1 MPQNTLSIEEIEKL
15 SYYDLMGYLEVPFFQ
30 IGGLSSTEKLGELC
44 SIDKNTN
51 VLIVGCG
58 TGFNACHIAR
68 KFGCRLVG
76 VDIAEEAVKKAKER
90 AENENLADM
99 VEFRVGDAYD
109 LPFEN
114 DKFDVV
120 ITQFVSQFLDME
132 KALKEFTR
140 VLKMGGRVG
149 INEMFK
155 DNEMQ
160 PKIAEQILEA
170 EQIIGE
176 ITELPFIIH
185 TPDEWRDCLENAG
198 LKDIEIHENKKP
210 MSLREAPQMFREI
223 GGFGHFLKLIT
234 KMTKITLASKVI
246 RKRFKKLGE
255 SKKILVGSPLIKSAS
270 SKHVGYILG
279 VGSKR

>member
-1 MPQNTLSIEEIEKL
+1 MTQKILSIEEIEKL

-30 IGGLSSTEKLGELC
+30 TGGLSSTDKLGELC
-44 SIDKNTN
+44 RIDKDTN
-51 VLIVGCG
+51 VLVVGCG

-76 VDIAEEAVKKAKER
+76 VDIAEKSVKKAKER
-90 AENENLADM
+90 AENDNLTDM
-99 VEFRVGDAYD
+99 VEFRVGNAYD
-109 LPFEN
+109 LPFEAST
-114 DKFDVV
+114 FDVV

-140 VLKMGGRVG
+140 VLKMGGCVG

-160 PKIAEQILEA
+160 PNVAEKILEA

-185 TPDEWRDCLENAG
+185 TPDEWRDCLEKAG
-198 LKDIEIHENKKP
+198 LEEIEIHENKKP

-223 GGFGHFLKLIT
+223 GGFGKFLKLMT
-234 KMTKITLASKVI
+234 KMMKITLFSKVI
-246 RKRFKKLGE
+246 RKRFNKLGK

-279 VGSKR
+279 IGRKS